1 MVSNRL
7 MNKINDDSVLQSFL
21 QLKLNLFL
29 KKMFLPESEAS
40 TVPKVS
46 TAISVLCRLIYNL
59 VKCREYINSPFRKIW
74 LWKPGQMQGI
84 YSPQTESQQL
94 HWHRQPRGQWRIQQ
108 FPATGWLTLVLKKKQ
123 EYLFTKWCVE
133 NSVLSKLLLKT
144 HLSIEWSIC
153 FIYLEW
159 GQEASKDVYK
169 S

>member
-1 MVSNRL
+1 MVSNCL
-7 MNKINDDSVLQSFL
+7 MNKINDDSELQSFL

-29 KKMFLPESEAS
+29 KNCFYLKVRLPQSQRFPLRYLYFAAS
-40 TVPKVS
+40 FTIWS
-46 TAISVLCRLIYNL
+46 NAEN
-59 VKCREYINSPFRKIW
+59 INSPFRKIW

-108 FPATGWLTLVLKKKQ
+108 FPATGWLTLVLKKNKNTCSQ
-123 EYLFTKWCVE
+123 SGV
-133 NSVLSKLLLKT
+133 LKT
-144 HLSIEWSIC
+144 LSFPNFSSRPTWALNEV

>member
-1 MVSNRL
+1 MVSNCL
-7 MNKINDDSVLQSFL
+7 MNKINDDSELQSFL

-29 KKMFLPESEAS
+29 KNCFYLKVRLPQSQRFPLRYLYFAAS
-40 TVPKVS
+40 FTIWSDAGNMLTVRFRK
-46 TAISVLCRLIYNL
+46 YDFENL
-59 VKCREYINSPFRKIW
+59 VKCGEYIVRKLNLSNCIGTGNREANGESSNS
-74 LWKPGQMQGI
+74 L
-84 YSPQTESQQL
+84 QQV
-94 HWHRQPRGQWRIQQ
+94 
-108 FPATGWLTLVLKKKQ
+108 GWLKFKKKQ

-144 HLSIEWSIC
+144 HLSIEWSLC